1 MRQDHQ
7 QQVGI
12 VQRQVLTQSARQLV
26 QLVVAPPAE
35 FADLVARGAADNPF
49 LSVSR
54 SVLRGAE
61 VRPDIPAQRP
71 GLYAHVLAE
80 LPLLL
85 RHKADLPIALRL
97 AEGLDERG
105 FLADPLPGIAAELK
119 LPQDRVA
126 AVLRQLQE
134 IEPTGLFAR
143 TVGEC
148 LALHLRAQG
157 QLDDVAVRVLGNLGG
172 LSASG
177 PGEFARRHGL
187 DPARTAQV
195 VDLVAR
201 LPRTAAAAFAEAPP
215 AALPELIFERQD
227 GQWTVRSALQCA
239 PQLTLREATYRR
251 ALEVAADASAR
262 TETRRKWRE
271 ACALHQAA
279 TLRDSTLAEMG
290 RHLLAAQGAGLDSG
304 LARLAPLT
312 QREMAAQLS
321 VHPSTVSRMVR
332 HRFAQLDGRIVPLSR
347 FFERP
352 LAAGTAPTR
361 SVVLCALRDL
371 LASDPVAA
379 GLSDLALARRLALA
393 GIDVPRRRLAKYR
406 EMLGIPSSRRR
417 RAAVPT

>member
-195 VDLVAR
+195 VDLIAR
-201 LPRTAAAAFAEAPP
+201 LPRAATAAFAEAPP

-227 GQWTVRSALQCA
+227 RHWTVRRANETS
-239 PQLTLREATYRR
+239 PQLTLREAAYRR
-251 ALEVAADASAR
+251 ALETATDAKAR
-262 TETRRKWRE
+262 AETRRKWRE

-279 TLRDSTLAEMG
+279 ALRDSTLAEMG

-312 QREMAAQLS
+312 QREMASRLS

-332 HRFAQLDGRIVPLSR
+332 HRFAQIEGRIVPLSR

-352 LAAGTAPTR
+352 LASGTAPTR

-371 LASDPVAA
+371 ISSDPVAA
-379 GLSDLALARRLALA
+379 GLSDLALAHRLALA
-393 GIDVPRRRLAKYR
+393 GIDVPRRRLGKYR
-406 EMLGIPSSRRR
+406 ELLGIPSSRRR
-417 RAAVPT
+417 RPAVPA

>member
-12 VQRQVLTQSARQLV
+12 VQRQALSQSARQLV

-35 FADLVARGAADNPF
+35 FADLMARGAADNPF
-49 LSVSR
+49 LTVSR
-54 SVLRGAE
+54 HFARGSGAPPE
-61 VRPDIPAQRP
+61 APAHQP
-71 GLYAHVLAE
+71 GLFAHVLAE

-85 RHKADLPIALRL
+85 RQRADLPVALRL

-105 FLADPLPGIAAELK
+105 FLVDPLPDIAAELK
-119 LPQDRVA
+119 LPPARVA
-126 AVLRQLQE
+126 AVLRQVQG
-134 IEPTGLFAR
+134 IEPAGLFAR
-143 TVGEC
+143 SVAEC
-148 LALHLRAQG
+148 LALQLRAQG
-157 QLDDVAVRVLGNLGG
+157 QLDDVAVRVLGNPGG
-172 LSASG
+172 TSAGG
-177 PGEFARRHGL
+177 PAEFARRHGL

-195 VDLVAR
+195 VDLIAR
-201 LPRTAAAAFAEAPP
+201 LPRSAAAAFAEAPP
-215 AALPELIFERQD
+215 AALPELVFERQD
-227 GQWTVRSALQCA
+227 GQWTVRCAVETA

-251 ALEVAADASAR
+251 ALAADADASAR

-279 TLRDSTLAEMG
+279 TLRDTTLAELG

-312 QREMAAQLS
+312 QRQIASRLS

-332 HRFAQLDGRIVPLSR
+332 HRFAQIEGRIVPLSQ

-352 LAAGTAPTR
+352 LASGTAPTR

-371 LASDPVAA
+371 LAADPAA
-379 GLSDLALARRLALA
+379 DRLSDLALARRLALT

-417 RAAVPT
+417 RAAVPA